1 MSLTDF
7 AMDRVRTIVEAL
19 VTGKDKRGNPTQVPL
34 GQLIYA
40 GGDDVVCLVPADAA
54 LEVAAQLREAFQKAT
69 KKTSSTDKKPDAS
82 VGIAIAHI
90 HSPLQ
95 DLIREA
101 QRAEKRA
108 KNEGPRPAFSVTLMK
123 RSGEISH
130 WTAQWDKG
138 GLALYGAIAALLKPD
153 GLSGKFPHRV
163 CQLLSPYLT
172 QTTGLSK
179 QEDAIDAA
187 ATKDL
192 ILREFTH
199 AAIQQ
204 GSKELSRGLKE
215 PLQTYLN
222 HLQPQEPQILL
233 NAVINLCTTVA
244 FADRTKPA
252 EKQPAPPA

>member
-1 MSLTDF
+1 
-7 AMDRVRTIVEAL
+7 
-19 VTGKDKRGNPTQVPL
+19 
-34 GQLIYA
+34 
-40 GGDDVVCLVPADAA
+40 VPADTA
-54 LEVAAQLREAFQKAT
+54 LEVAGALRAAFCNAT
-69 KKTSSTDKKPDAS
+69 DNTPSTVKKPDAS
-82 VGIAIAHI
+82 AGIAVAHI

-108 KNEGPRPAFSVTLMK
+108 KNDGPRPAVSVTLMK

-138 GLALYGAIAALLKPD
+138 GLALYQAIAALLKPD
-153 GLSGKFPHRV
+153 GLRGRFPHRV

-222 HLQPQEPQILL
+222 HVQPQEPQTLL

-252 EKQPAPPA
+252 EKQPASPA